1 MMNICLIF
9 LFMLFF
15 NIQSLLSQ
23 SIAIDLSLSWSK
35 SQLNISEKFDTI
47 KHPYLCVT
55 YSNLTQD
62 SVYMPKT
69 IYGCRELPLILSWEY
84 PKITEIKSLDDLE
97 TMLSTYRKYSD
108 EEKFDI
114 QLDFVENTL
123 FVNKH
128 TDCDEIESFDFYNRN
143 LERIYHFVA
152 QKNGFSYQV
161 KTYLSSKE
169 RMDDPDRYLFF
180 NPGEVIVEK
189 YDLIAFEMLRGK
201 YTFYYNKIPCKTSVV
216 EEDRVYDFHFEE
228 RKNGYRLE
236 CGTVISDS
244 LTIGF

>member
-1 MMNICLIF
+1 MKKSLIF
-9 LFMLFF
+9 NWIFF
-15 NIQSLLSQ
+15 
-23 SIAIDLSLSWSK
+23 
-35 SQLNISEKFDTI
+35 
-47 KHPYLCVT
+47 
-55 YSNLTQD
+55 
-62 SVYMPKT
+62 
-69 IYGCRELPLILSWEY
+69 
-84 PKITEIKSLDDLE
+84 
-97 TMLSTYRKYSD
+97 
-108 EEKFDI
+108 
-114 QLDFVENTL
+114 ENTL

-128 TDCDEIESFDFYNRN
+128 TDCDEIESFDFYNRS

-216 EEDRVYDFHFEE
+216 EEDRVCDFYFEE
-228 RKNGYRLE
+228 RKSGYRLE

>member
-35 SQLNISEKFDTI
+35 SPLNISEKFDTI

-62 SVYMPKT
+62 SVYMHKT
-69 IYGCRELPLILSWEY
+69 IYGCRELLLILSWEY
-84 PKITEIKSLDDLE
+84 PKITEINSLDDLE
-97 TMLSTYRKYSD
+97 IMLSTYRKYSD

-114 QLDFVENTL
+114 QLDFFENTL

-128 TDCDEIESFDFYNRN
+128 TDCDEIESFDFYNRS
-143 LERIYHFVA
+143 LEQIYRFIA
-152 QKNGFSYQV
+152 QKNGFSYQARA
-161 KTYLSSKE
+161 YLSNKE
-169 RMDDPDRYLFF
+169 EEDDSDRFLFF

-189 YDLIAFEMLRGK
+189 YDLIAFEMLRGE

-216 EEDRVYDFHFEE
+216 
-228 RKNGYRLE
+228 
-236 CGTVISDS
+236 
-244 LTIGF
+244 